1 MISRLKNDSQLRLIV
16 LLGLTTA
23 AAVAVFSVYRLWQ
36 GHWSAAAIDLVIVAV
51 LCGPVIHALRTGD
64 TRRSGLVLCVIN
76 SIACAA
82 ASWVIGPTASQWLYL
97 VLMSNF
103 FITTPAPALVSNIAL
118 TIAVLSMPHLF
129 GSPLQTVAVAVTATL
144 STLFAYLFALRVRE
158 DQMKLETMASLD
170 VLTGV
175 PNRRMMERSLTAAVE
190 RRLEGEGSFGLVIL
204 DLDNFKGVN
213 DTFGH
218 AAGDAAIAD
227 LATILKFEMRR
238 NDSVFRFGGEEF
250 VVLVTVSTREEL
262 HAVTERLRLAVRKGL
277 RGPGG
282 RITVSLG
289 AALLGSEDRWQEWF
303 SLADAALYR
312 AKNLGRDN
320 SVVCDIND

>member
-1 MISRLKNDSQLRLIV
+1 MISKLKNDSQLRLIV
-16 LLGLTTA
+16 LLGLTAA
-23 AAVAVFSVYRLWQ
+23 AAVAAFSVYRLSQ

-51 LCGPVIHALRTGD
+51 LCAPVIYALRTGD
-64 TRRSGLVLCVIN
+64 TRRSGLALCVIN

-82 ASWVIGPTASQWLYL
+82 ASWVIGTNASHWLYL

-103 FITTPAPALVSNIAL
+103 FITTPVPALVSNIVL
-118 TIAVLSMPHLF
+118 TITVLSMQHLF
-129 GSPLQTVAVAVTATL
+129 GSPLHTVAVAVTATL
-144 STLFAYLFALRVRE
+144 SILFAYLFALQVRE
-158 DQMKLETMASLD
+158 DQMKLENLASLD

-175 PNRRMMERSLTAAVE
+175 PNRRMMERSLTVAVD
-190 RRLEGEGSFGLVIL
+190 RHREGEGNFGLVIL
-204 DLDNFKGVN
+204 DLDNFKDVN

-218 AAGDAAIAD
+218 AVGDAAIAD

-250 VVLVTVSTREEL
+250 VVLVTVDTREEL
-262 HAVTERLRLAVRKGL
+262 HALTERLRLAVRKGL

-282 RITVSLG
+282 SITVSLG
-289 AALLGSEDRWQEWF
+289 AALLSSEDRWQEWF

-320 SVVCDIND
+320 SVVCDIDD